1 MRNKV
6 LRMNYVRCAQCMGI
20 RSRSDI
26 NEETNICCICRRKNE
41 KFQFIPIKTL
51 GGYNNGIYANKKE

>member
-1 MRNKV
+1 
-6 LRMNYVRCAQCMGI
+6 MNYVRCAQCMGI